1 MNFDDKQT
9 QKFML
14 LVQAY
19 PCLYDMTVT
28 SYRNNLLLNSA
39 WEYIAKEMDIDGK

>member
-9 QKFML
+9 QKFMTL
-14 LVQAY
+14 
-19 PCLYDMTVT
+19 T
-28 SYRNNLLLNSA
+28 SYRNKLLRNNA